1 MSQNSTPGILQ
12 QQDPKNWQTHRFGLP
27 AERWNSLCGK
37 SFWITGGGTGYGRCI
52 ALALAAAGSQ
62 VFITGRRLE
71 KLEETRME
79 AISLG
84 IDPARLIPIAADIM
98 NPGEVQMAAEAIGL
112 HTPQLHGLVN
122 CAALPPHSNPW
133 PLADISATEWDTL
146 LTANVTGQWLV
157 SKAALPLMAGKEVFR
172 IIFMTSAA
180 GWGFAAKFG
189 PYNVS
194 KAAINSLGA
203 SLAAE
208 CAARYPCGDVQINM
222 LEPGE
227 AHTEM
232 NQGSAES
239 PFSVVCM
246 ALALLSQ
253 PTGGP
258 NGCFFH
264 RDGRHLAFAQAQPY
278 ERSLLDFAAASD
290 LITPVPSR
298 LFTWWNRVRFALK

>member
-1 MSQNSTPGILQ
+1 MSQNFTVGILQ
-12 QQDPKNWQTHRFGLP
+12 HPNPKNWRTHRFGLP

-37 SFWITGGGTGYGRCI
+37 SFWVTGGGTGYGRCI
-52 ALALAAAGSQ
+52 ALALAASESQ

-79 AISLG
+79 AVSLG
-84 IDPARLIPIAADIM
+84 IEPARLIPVVADII
-98 NPGEVQMAAEAIGL
+98 NPGEVQMAAETIGRY
-112 HTPQLHGLVN
+112 TSQLRGLVN

-133 PLADISATEWDTL
+133 PLADISAAEWDTL
-146 LTANVTGQWLV
+146 LTTNVTGQWLV
-157 SKAALPLMAGKEVFR
+157 SKAVLPLMAKKELFR
-172 IIFMTSAA
+172 ILFMTSAA
-180 GWGFAAKFG
+180 GWSFAAKFG

-208 CAARYPCGDVQINM
+208 CAARYLCGDVQINM

-232 NQGSAES
+232 NQGSTES

-246 ALALLSQ
+246 ALILLSQ

-264 RDGRHLAFAQAQPY
+264 RNGGHLSFAQAQPY
-278 ERSLLDFAAASD
+278 ERSLLDSVQSS
-290 LITPVPSR
+290 T
-298 LFTWWNRVRFALK
+298 